1 MNNIKTQRL
10 KDTETQRLKDLKT
23 QEHGITLRLYDFMTL
38 RHFTCC
44 LVVLLSCCLLSGCG
58 IYSFSGASIPAEAKT
73 VSVQYF
79 PNNAPLVNPMLSNI
93 LTNSLNDM
101 FVNQT
106 TLQSVAQ
113 NGDLALEGEITGYS
127 TSPIAITGNQ
137 TAAMNRL
144 TITVNVRFTNRYD
157 ESKNFEQNFSQY
169 QDYPS
174 GDDLSSVQDVLV
186 EEIVN
191 NLCEDIFNKAV
202 VNW

>member
-1 MNNIKTQRL
+1 MENLKTQRHR
-10 KDTETQRLKDLKT
+10 DIETQRRKNTWRLGDLVT
-23 QEHGITLRLYDFMTL
+23 WRLITR
-38 RHFTCC
+38 C
-44 LVVLLSCCLLSGCG
+44 LVVLLTCCLFLSSCG

-79 PNNAPLVNPMLSNI
+79 PNNAQLVNPLLSNT
-93 LTNSLNDM
+93 LTNALNDM

-106 TLQSVAQ
+106 TLQSVAE
-113 NGDLALEGEITGYS
+113 NGDLAFEGEITGYS

-144 TITVNVRFTNRYD
+144 TVTVNVRFTNRYD

-174 GDDLSSVQDVLV
+174 EQDLNMVQDVLV
-186 EEIVN
+186 EQIVED
-191 NLCEDIFNKAV
+191 LCQDIFNKAV

>member
-1 MNNIKTQRL
+1 MKSL
-10 KDTETQRLKDLKT
+10 KS
-23 QEHGITLRLYDFMTL
+23 YNS
-38 RHFTCC
+38 FTRC
-44 LVVLLSCCLLSGCG
+44 LAVMLTCIFLLSSCG

-79 PNNAPLVNPMLSNI
+79 PNNAQLVNPLLSNTI
-93 LTNSLNDM
+93 TNALNDM

-113 NGDLALEGEITGYS
+113 NGDLALEGEITGYK

-144 TITVNVRFTNRYD
+144 TVTVNVRFTNKYD
-157 ESKNFEQNFSQY
+157 ESKNFEQSFSQY

-174 GDDLSSVQDVLV
+174 GQDLNAVQDILV
-186 EEIVN
+186 EQIVED
-191 NLCEDIFNKAV
+191 LCQDIFNKAV

>member
-1 MNNIKTQRL
+1 MKTL
-10 KDTETQRLKDLKT
+10 KQYVHKRREVINTQK
-23 QEHGITLRLYDFMTL
+23 HGVALQLRDFAMLRPLTLVFVLTSCLFLY
-38 RHFTCC
+38 
-44 LVVLLSCCLLSGCG
+44 SCG
-58 IYSFSGASIPAEAKT
+58 IYSFTGASIPAEAKT

-79 PNNAPLVNPMLSNI
+79 PNNAQLVNPLLSNTI
-93 LTNSLNDM
+93 TNALNDM

-113 NGDLALEGEITGYS
+113 NGDLALEGEITGYN
-127 TSPIAITGNQ
+127 TAPIAITGNQ

-144 TITVNVRFTNRYD
+144 TVTVNVRFTNKYD

-174 GDDLSSVQDVLV
+174 GQDLNAVQDILV
-186 EEIVN
+186 EQIVED
-191 NLCEDIFNKAV
+191 LCQDIFNKAV

>member
-1 MNNIKTQRL
+1 MTQRRR
-10 KDTETQRLKDLKT
+10 DIATQRRKNTWRLGDLVT
-23 QEHGITLRLYDFMTL
+23 WRLITRCLTVLL
-38 RHFTCC
+38 TCC
-44 LVVLLSCCLLSGCG
+44 LLLSSCG

-79 PNNAPLVNPMLSNI
+79 PNNAQLVNPLLSNT
-93 LTNSLNDM
+93 LTNALNDI

-144 TITVNVRFTNRYD
+144 TVTVNVRFTNKYD
-157 ESKNFEQNFSQY
+157 ESKSFEQSFSQY

-174 GDDLSSVQDVLV
+174 GQDLSSVQDVLV

>member
-1 MNNIKTQRL
+1 MENLMTQRSR
-10 KDTETQRLKDLKT
+10 DIATQRRKNTWRLGDLVT
-23 QEHGITLRLYDFMTL
+23 WRLITRCLTALL
-38 RHFTCC
+38 TCC
-44 LVVLLSCCLLSGCG
+44 LLLSSCG

-79 PNNAPLVNPMLSNI
+79 PNNAQLVNPLLSNT
-93 LTNSLNDM
+93 LTNALNDI

-144 TITVNVRFTNRYD
+144 TVTVNVRFTNKYD
-157 ESKNFEQNFSQY
+157 ESKSFEQSFSQY

-174 GDDLSSVQDVLV
+174 GQDLSSVQDGLV

>member
-1 MNNIKTQRL
+1 MRSFKDIKTQRHRDA
-10 KDTETQRLKDLKT
+10 KMQRLT
-23 QEHGITLRLYDFMTL
+23 ALRLCDFMTL
-38 RHFTCC
+38 RRLKKTCC
-44 LVVLLSCCLLSGCG
+44 LVVLLSCCLLNSCG
-58 IYSFSGASIPAEAKT
+58 IYTFSGASIPAEAKT

-79 PNNAPLVNPMLSNI
+79 PNNAQLVNPLLSNA
-93 LTNSLNDM
+93 LTNALNDM

-144 TITVNVRFTNRYD
+144 TVTVNVRFTNKYD
-157 ESKNFEQNFSQY
+157 ESKDFEQRFSQY

-174 GDDLSSVQDVLV
+174 GQDLSAVQDVLV
-186 EEIVN
+186 EQIVED
-191 NLCEDIFNKAV
+191 LCQDIFNKAV

>member
-1 MNNIKTQRL
+1 MENLKTQRHR
-10 KDTETQRLKDLKT
+10 DIETQRHRDAET
-23 QEHGITLRLYDFMTL
+23 QKRFATLRLCDFATL
-38 RHFTCC
+38 SII
-44 LVVLLSCCLLSGCG
+44 VLLTCSLFLSSCG

-79 PNNAPLVNPMLSNI
+79 PNNAQLVNPLLSNA
-93 LTNSLNDM
+93 LTNALNDI

-144 TITVNVRFTNRYD
+144 TVTVNVRFTNRYD

-174 GDDLSSVQDVLV
+174 GQDLSSVQDVLID
-186 EEIVN
+186 EIVN
-191 NLCEDIFNKAV
+191 NLCEDIFNRAV

>member
-1 MNNIKTQRL
+1 MRSVKT
-10 KDTETQRLKDLKT
+10 
-23 QEHGITLRLYDFMTL
+23 YN
-38 RHFTCC
+38 
-44 LVVLLSCCLLSGCG
+44 LLMILIMSMFFAGCG
-58 IYSFSGASIPAEAKT
+58 IYSFTGASIPAEAKT

-79 PNNAPLVNPMLSNI
+79 PNNAQLVNPLLSNI
-93 LTNSLNDM
+93 ITNALNDM

-113 NGDLALEGEITGYS
+113 NGDLALEGEITGYK

-144 TITVNVRFTNRYD
+144 TVTVNVRFTNKYD
-157 ESKNFEQNFSQY
+157 ESKNFEQSFSQY

-174 GDDLSSVQDVLV
+174 GQDLSAVQDILV
-186 EEIVN
+186 EQIVED
-191 NLCEDIFNKAV
+191 LCQDIFNKAV

>member
-1 MNNIKTQRL
+1 MKIL
-10 KDTETQRLKDLKT
+10 
-23 QEHGITLRLYDFMTL
+23 DFIL
-38 RHFTCC
+38 GLIASRRRHRSDVSTWC
-44 LVVLLSCCLLSGCG
+44 LIVLLSFCLHSCG
-58 IYSFSGASIPAEAKT
+58 IYTFSGASIPAEAKT

-79 PNNAPLVNPMLSNI
+79 PNNAQLVNPLLSNT
-93 LTNSLNDM
+93 LTNALNDM

-127 TSPIAITGNQ
+127 TSPIAITGDQ

-144 TITVNVRFTNRYD
+144 TVTVNVRFTNKYD
-157 ESKNFEQNFSQY
+157 ESKDFEQKFSQY

-174 GDDLSSVQDVLV
+174 NQDLNSVQDVLV
-186 EEIVN
+186 EQIVED
-191 NLCEDIFNKAV
+191 LCQDIFNKAV

>member
-1 MNNIKTQRL
+1 MENLKTQRRR
-10 KDTETQRLKDLKT
+10 DIETQRHKNTWRLGDLVT
-23 QEHGITLRLYDFMTL
+23 WRLITRCLIVLL
-38 RHFTCC
+38 TCC
-44 LVVLLSCCLLSGCG
+44 LLLSSCG

-79 PNNAPLVNPMLSNI
+79 PNNAQLVNPLLSNA
-93 LTNSLNDM
+93 LTNALNDI

-144 TITVNVRFTNRYD
+144 TVTVNVRFTNRYD

-174 GDDLSSVQDVLV
+174 GQDLSSVQDVLID
-186 EEIVN
+186 EIVN

>member
-1 MNNIKTQRL
+1 MMSLKDIKLQRL
-10 KDTETQRLKDLKT
+10 LKKT
-23 QEHGITLRLYDFMTL
+23 
-38 RHFTCC
+38 CS
-44 LVVLLSCCLLSGCG
+44 LVVLLSCCILNSCG

-79 PNNAPLVNPMLSNI
+79 PNNAQLVNPLLSTTI
-93 LTNSLNDM
+93 TNALNDI

-113 NGDLALEGEITGYS
+113 NGDLALEGEIVGYT

-137 TAAMNRL
+137 TAALNRL
-144 TITVNVRFTNRYD
+144 TVTVNVRFTNKYD
-157 ESKNFEQNFSQY
+157 ESKNFEQKFSQY

-174 GDDLSSVQDVLV
+174 GQDLNAVQGVLV
-186 EEIVN
+186 ETIVED
-191 NLCEDIFNKAV
+191 LCQDIFNKAV

>member
-1 MNNIKTQRL
+1 MRSIKEIKTQRRR
-10 KDTETQRLKDLKT
+10 DAEPQR
-23 QEHGITLRLYDFMTL
+23 HFTLRLYDFATL
-38 RHFTCC
+38 RLLKKACC
-44 LVVLLSCCLLSGCG
+44 LVVLLSCCLLNSCG
-58 IYSFSGASIPAEAKT
+58 IYTFSGASIPAEAKT

-79 PNNAPLVNPMLSNI
+79 PNNAQLVNPLLSTS
-93 LTNSLNDM
+93 LTNALNDM

-113 NGDLALEGEITGYS
+113 NGDLALEGEITGYT

-144 TITVNVRFTNRYD
+144 TVTVNVRFTNKYD

-174 GDDLSSVQDVLV
+174 GQDLSSVQDVLV
-186 EEIVN
+186 ETIVQD
-191 NLCEDIFNKAV
+191 LCQDIFNKAV

>member
-1 MNNIKTQRL
+1 MRSFKDIKTQRRRVL
-10 KDTETQRLKDLKT
+10 LCDFAV
-23 QEHGITLRLYDFMTL
+23 LRLL
-38 RHFTCC
+38 KKTCC
-44 LVVLLSCCLLSGCG
+44 LVVVLSCCLLTSCG

-79 PNNAPLVNPMLSNI
+79 PNNAQIVNPLLSNI
-93 LTNSLNDM
+93 LTNALNDI

-113 NGDLALEGEITGYS
+113 NGDLALEGEITAYT

-137 TAAMNRL
+137 TAALNRL
-144 TITVNVRFTNRYD
+144 TVTVNVRFTNKYD
-157 ESKNFEQNFSQY
+157 ESKNFEQKFSQY

-174 GDDLSSVQDVLV
+174 GQDLNSVQGVLV
-186 EEIVN
+186 ETIVED
-191 NLCEDIFNKAV
+191 LCQDIFNKAV

>member
-1 MNNIKTQRL
+1 MRNLMTQRHR
-10 KDTETQRLKDLKT
+10 DTETQRHKDAKT
-23 QEHGITLRLYDFMTL
+23 QRYFATLRLCDFTTL
-38 RHFTCC
+38 SIVVSLTCC
-44 LVVLLSCCLLSGCG
+44 LFLSSCG

-79 PNNAPLVNPMLSNI
+79 PNNAQLVNPLLSNTF
-93 LTNSLNDM
+93 TNALNDM

-144 TITVNVRFTNRYD
+144 TVTVNVRFTNKYD

-174 GDDLSSVQDVLV
+174 GQDLSIVQDALV
-186 EEIVN
+186 EQIVED
-191 NLCEDIFNKAV
+191 LCQDIFNKAV

>member
-1 MNNIKTQRL
+1 MENLKTQRHR
-10 KDTETQRLKDLKT
+10 DIETQRRKNTWRLGDLVT
-23 QEHGITLRLYDFMTL
+23 WRLITR
-38 RHFTCC
+38 C
-44 LVVLLSCCLLSGCG
+44 LVVLLSCCLFLSSCG

-73 VSVQYF
+73 ISVQYF
-79 PNNAPLVNPMLSNI
+79 PNNAQLVNPLLSNT
-93 LTNSLNDM
+93 LTNALNDM

-106 TLQSVAQ
+106 TLQSVAE
-113 NGDLALEGEITGYS
+113 NGDLAFEGEITGYS

-144 TITVNVRFTNRYD
+144 TVTVNVRFTNRYD

-174 GDDLSSVQDVLV
+174 EQDLNMVQDVLV
-186 EEIVN
+186 EQIVED
-191 NLCEDIFNKAV
+191 LCQDIFNKAV

>member
-1 MNNIKTQRL
+1 MKNLKKYNDTMTQGH
-10 KDTETQRLKDLKT
+10 KAAE
-23 QEHGITLRLYDFMTL
+23 TLRDLATL
-38 RHFTCC
+38 RPLTFVIILICC
-44 LVVLLSCCLLSGCG
+44 FLLSSCG

-79 PNNAPLVNPMLSNI
+79 PNNAPLVNPLLSDAV
-93 LTNSLNDM
+93 TNGLNDI

-106 TLQSVAQ
+106 ILQSVAQ

-157 ESKNFEQNFSQY
+157 ASKNFEQKFSQY

-174 GDDLSSVQDVLV
+174 NQDLSAVQDVLV
-186 EEIVN
+186 EQIVQD
-191 NLCEDIFNKAV
+191 LCEDIFNKAV

>member
-1 MNNIKTQRL
+1 MENLMTQRSR
-10 KDTETQRLKDLKT
+10 DIATQRRKNTWRLGDLVT
-23 QEHGITLRLYDFMTL
+23 WRLITRCFTALL
-38 RHFTCC
+38 TCC
-44 LVVLLSCCLLSGCG
+44 LLLSSCG

-79 PNNAPLVNPMLSNI
+79 PNNAQLVNPLLSNT
-93 LTNSLNDM
+93 LTNALKDI

-144 TITVNVRFTNRYD
+144 TVTVNVRFTNKYD
-157 ESKNFEQNFSQY
+157 ESKSFEQSFSQY

-174 GDDLSSVQDVLV
+174 GQDLSSVQDGLV

>member
-1 MNNIKTQRL
+1 MKSL
-10 KDTETQRLKDLKT
+10 KEYNVTMAQILKAAETFCDLA
-23 QEHGITLRLYDFMTL
+23 TLRPITFVIILTY
-38 RHFTCC
+38 
-44 LVVLLSCCLLSGCG
+44 CLLLNSCG

-79 PNNAPLVNPMLSNI
+79 PNNAQLVNPLLSNTI
-93 LTNSLNDM
+93 TNALNDM

-113 NGDLALEGEITGYS
+113 NGDLALEGEITGYN
-127 TSPIAITGNQ
+127 TAPIAITGNQ

-144 TITVNVRFTNRYD
+144 TVTVNVRFTNKYD
-157 ESKNFEQNFSQY
+157 ESKNFEQSFSQY

-174 GDDLSSVQDVLV
+174 GQDLNAVQDILV
-186 EEIVN
+186 EQIVED
-191 NLCEDIFNKAV
+191 LCQDIFNKAV